1 MYGSFFDALFQNQ
14 PLIQII
20 CDENG
25 DDDNDVDGV
34 GGGIEMN
41 LMLLSYLFVFT
52 IHQFLVE
59 CLLFSL
65 SLSFPSS

>member
-34 GGGIEMN
+34 GGNWDEFDAVE
-41 LMLLSYLFVFT
+41 LSF
-52 IHQFLVE
+52 
-59 CLLFSL
+59 CLYHSPVSGGMSLILSFSL
-65 SLSFPSS
+65 IS